1 MKYNIIALR
10 TIYSDGPHLYG
21 DARFI
26 EGDTTTEVIALA
38 VVTRDALSY
47 FNHRD
52 IQQVSI
58 CWCKAEWNF
67 EVTESSIYKEI
78 MVTPLDCIKALEN
91 FNVYDYIPEIT
102 GKVLQV
108 LPDSCYNTPLYK
120 KLRKIRKNGKC
131 IDWTKQNHLVE
142 CDNAGWWYLHGKL
155 EEQVHYDK
163 AMILNCTEAGDTVE
177 TLRWWE
183 IRGDKCTSYSDK
195 PYRVMHVNGV
205 RRCNVIGVNGDCLG
219 FFYTEDEREVT
230 YDKGTFTYWKQRGYI
245 VQRNDKDGVLD
256 ALHKYLT
263 NSLD

>member
-10 TIYSDGPHLYG
+10 TIYSDDSHLYG

-38 VVTRDALSY
+38 VATREALSY
-47 FNHRD
+47 FKHRD
-52 IQQVSI
+52 IQQISI

-67 EVTESSIYKEI
+67 EVTEASIYKETI
-78 MVTPLDCIKALEN
+78 VTPLDCIKALEN

-163 AMILNCTEAGDTVE
+163 AMILNATEAGDT
-177 TLRWWE
+177 
-183 IRGDKCTSYSDK
+183 
-195 PYRVMHVNGV
+195 
-205 RRCNVIGVNGDCLG
+205 VIGVNGDCLG
-219 FFYTEDEREVT
+219 FFYTEDEREVA